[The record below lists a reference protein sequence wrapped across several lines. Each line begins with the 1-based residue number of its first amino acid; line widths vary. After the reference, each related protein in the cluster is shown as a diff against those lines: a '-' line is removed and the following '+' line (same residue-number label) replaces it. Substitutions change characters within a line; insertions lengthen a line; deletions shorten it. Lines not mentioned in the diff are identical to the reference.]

1 MLVELCVQVCTV
13 PLGMCNMDFS
23 EMVSV
28 CCVCVCV
35 FECCWEE
42 TIAFGQH
49 CEHLSFKSYLHL
61 LDLGQVPKLSPPESI
76 RQN

>member
-35 FECCWEE
+35 CMCLNV
-42 TIAFGQH
+42 AG
-49 CEHLSFKSYLHL
+49 KKL
-61 LDLGQVPKLSPPESI
+61 LPLASI
-76 RQN
+76 VST